1 MLFLKSADN
10 SPTGRPEWC
19 EKSFNILAGKTKP
32 TDDDKDA
39 IGLSLNS
46 NYEKLSED
54 EKREFRSKIRCFPQ
68 LHTPHKIRFTSLVD
82 QLGNLVRC
90 LPLINKIKA
99 GSNGQIDNA
108 HLITNDFDH
117 EFLILLFKFFET
129 IKLKIKIFD
138 GGCDIGKSFFD

>member
-10 SPTGRPEWC
+10 SPAGRPEWC

-54 EKREFRSKIRCFPQ
+54 EKREFRSRSGVFPSYIH
-68 LHTPHKIRFTSLVD
+68 HTKYDSQVWLISLVYSSSESSS
-82 QLGNLVRC
+82 
-90 LPLINKIKA
+90 K
-99 GSNGQIDNA
+99 
-108 HLITNDFDH
+108 
-117 EFLILLFKFFET
+117 
-129 IKLKIKIFD
+129 
-138 GGCDIGKSFFD
+138 